1 MLCGLCGFVFSVV
14 IGFCSCEGTVCCMGV
29 FDLCVCVCVCVC
41 VVVKCFVGVLVWK
54 CVRCYLGFDV
64 V

>member
-14 IGFCSCEGTVCCMGV
+14 IGFCSFEGTVCCMGV

-41 VVVKCFVGVLVWK
+41 MCCGKVFCWCVGMEVREVLSG
-54 CVRCYLGFDV
+54 L
-64 V
+64 